1 MGDINE
7 NLLSEVDA
15 EEVID
20 SDDKVSLKDK
30 VWIEMKKMWI
40 VAGPA
45 MFTRLSTFGLNVITQ
60 AFVGQI
66 GSTEL
71 AAYAYVY
78 TVIVRLV
85 NGVLVCL
92 SIKWFGFS
100 LIIIYIY
107 IYIYIYVCVCV
118 CVKVQV
124 LYYLDERVGLLQ
136 SEVYVKVPHCLEL
149 EFCLLP

>member
-7 NLLSEVDA
+7 NLLREVDA
-15 EEVID
+15 GEEVID

-78 TVIVRLV
+78 TVLVRLA
-85 NGVLVCL
+85 NGVQ
-92 SIKWFGFS
+92 SPT
-100 LIIIYIY
+100 
-107 IYIYIYVCVCV
+107 
-118 CVKVQV
+118 
-124 LYYLDERVGLLQ
+124 LLRTG
-136 SEVYVKVPHCLEL
+136 VFL
-149 EFCLLP
+149 LLP

>member
-7 NLLSEVDA
+7 NLLREVDVE

-40 VAGPA
+40 VAGPT

-60 AFVGQI
+60 AFVGHI

-71 AAYAYVY
+71 AAYSYVY
-78 TVIVRLV
+78 TVIVRF
-85 NGVLVCL
+85 G
-92 SIKWFGFS
+92 KWRPGMS
-100 LIIIYIY
+100 
-107 IYIYIYVCVCV
+107 
-118 CVKVQV
+118 
-124 LYYLDERVGLLQ
+124 
-136 SEVYVKVPHCLEL
+136 
-149 EFCLLP
+149 

>member
-1 MGDINE
+1 MLIEILPIWTAKEKEFTGVEMGDINE
-7 NLLSEVDA
+7 NLLREVDVG

-60 AFVGQI
+60 AFVGHI

-71 AAYAYVY
+71 AAYSYAY
-78 TVIVRLV
+78 TIVVRFG

-100 LIIIYIY
+100 LIIIYI
-107 IYIYIYVCVCV
+107 C
-118 CVKVQV
+118 
-124 LYYLDERVGLLQ
+124 
-136 SEVYVKVPHCLEL
+136 
-149 EFCLLP
+149 

>member
-1 MGDINE
+1 VLIEILPIWTAKEKEFTGLEMGDINE
-7 NLLSEVDA
+7 NLLREVDA
-15 EEVID
+15 GEEVID

-60 AFVGQI
+60 AFVGHI

-71 AAYAYVY
+71 AAYSYVY
-78 TVIVRLV
+78 TVIVRLA

-92 SIKWFGFS
+92 IIKWFSFS

-107 IYIYIYVCVCV
+107 IYIYIC
-118 CVKVQV
+118 
-124 LYYLDERVGLLQ
+124 
-136 SEVYVKVPHCLEL
+136 
-149 EFCLLP
+149 

>member
-1 MGDINE
+1 MDNRNE
-7 NLLSEVDA
+7 FNELSGLSLLGSVGEEVEEVDVG

-20 SDDKVSLKDK
+20 VDDKVSLNDK

-45 MFTRLSTFGLNVITQ
+45 MFNRLSTFGLNVITQ
-60 AFVGQI
+60 AFVGHI

-71 AAYAYVY
+71 AAYAYLY
-78 TVIVRLV
+78 TVIVRLA

-100 LIIIYIY
+100 LIILYIYICIYIY
-107 IYIYIYVCVCV
+107 IC
-118 CVKVQV
+118 
-124 LYYLDERVGLLQ
+124 
-136 SEVYVKVPHCLEL
+136 
-149 EFCLLP
+149 

>member
-15 EEVID
+15 GEEVID

-60 AFVGQI
+60 AFVGHI

-71 AAYAYVY
+71 AAYSYVY
-78 TVIVRLV
+78 TVIVRLA
-85 NGVLVCL
+85 NGVL
-92 SIKWFGFS
+92 
-100 LIIIYIY
+100 
-107 IYIYIYVCVCV
+107 
-118 CVKVQV
+118 
-124 LYYLDERVGLLQ
+124 DNGLTHGHLQ
-136 SEVYVKVPHCLEL
+136 ARHIS
-149 EFCLLP
+149 

>member
-1 MGDINE
+1 MLIEILPIWTAKEKEFTGVEMGDINE
-7 NLLSEVDA
+7 NLLREVDVE

-40 VAGPA
+40 VAGPT

-60 AFVGQI
+60 AFVGHI

-71 AAYAYVY
+71 AAYSYAY
-78 TVIVRLV
+78 TIIVRFG

-100 LIIIYIY
+100 LIIIYIDIF
-107 IYIYIYVCVCV
+107 IYRYMIKSKSYVT
-118 CVKVQV
+118 
-124 LYYLDERVGLLQ
+124 
-136 SEVYVKVPHCLEL
+136 
-149 EFCLLP
+149 

>member
-1 MGDINE
+1 MFSHIILYVLIEILPIWTAKEKEFTGVEMGDINE
-7 NLLSEVDA
+7 NLLREVDVG
-15 EEVID
+15 EEIID

-30 VWIEMKKMWI
+30 LWIEMKKMWI

-45 MFTRLSTFGLNVITQ
+45 MFNRLSTFGLNVITQ
-60 AFVGQI
+60 AFVGHI

-78 TVIVRLV
+78 TVIVRLA

-100 LIIIYIY
+100 LIIIYI
-107 IYIYIYVCVCV
+107 C
-118 CVKVQV
+118 
-124 LYYLDERVGLLQ
+124 
-136 SEVYVKVPHCLEL
+136 
-149 EFCLLP
+149 